1 MNKIYKVVWS
11 KVKHCYVVTSELAKR
26 QTKGCGA
33 RSLRMAAVSMGIA
46 AALIGVIGSSVAEA
60 GGTVPIGG
68 GGSSGGGSTTSG
80 TFPVENRTYCA
91 ENLYWNPSAKSVTV
105 TASTIRSDGSPVTEE
120 NNAAR
125 YTIGNIVYRNSSITT
140 HVLVNNTE
148 SAFIIDDGT
157 LKQVFK
163 NPGMIATL
171 YQQHIKGY
179 SDTNKD
185 VSGYSV
191 TVDMGS
197 SGSESK
203 DEVYGGYSLFGNAT
217 GNSVTVKS
225 GVLSKVFGGF
235 SYSGDATD
243 NSVTIT
249 GGTLAFDKSVYGG
262 YSITGAASGNEVSI
276 NAEGKE
282 AGNVYG
288 GYSKNSTAGGT
299 SADAGNKVIL
309 TNGTAT
315 RLHGGVS
322 ANGSASYNTV
332 TMNGGTVRYAIY
344 GGEADKGKAEYNEVV
359 ITKGDFSPGNSTF
372 YIYGGSGTTDASNNT
387 VTIKGDANLS
397 EKTYIYG
404 GSAMSITVS
413 GTNVEEVLGIA
424 ANNTVNILKP
434 ITVLG
439 LYGGIGDETKSSGN
453 TLNIAAKG
461 VVANDVAAF
470 QNMNFYLPK
479 DIANN
484 DTMLTIKGNEGVEPT
499 PANLKGVSFG
509 VAALQGVNLQ
519 KGNTVNLVVGKNGL
533 TTDDTLKTTDSASL
547 GSAAFLAP
555 NNLATDTKYELS
567 ISKKDA
573 NTIIA
578 TVDNVTNTDPTP
590 DPTPTPD
597 PDPKPTPTPDYSNNE
612 RLKSLVETR
621 AGVVTMINAGADMLA
636 GQGMSNAAEAA
647 ADTRAGGGFEAFGAV
662 SGGKL
667 RAKSGSHVDTKGIGL
682 NLGFARELSNKQG
695 KLLFGPVIEY
705 GHGSY
710 DSYQDNGIKADG
722 KTSYWGIGV
731 IAKQT
736 NHSGFYYE
744 GSLRV
749 GKTKSDY
756 SSDLSPVNHASYDSK
771 ATYWAAHL
779 GIGKVMDVG
788 KDNTLDVYGKYF
800 YSHTGSDNVT
810 VHATSG
816 DEEINFDA
824 VNSHRLRIG
833 TRLTHALNEKNRIY
847 GGLAWQYE
855 FKGDARATYN
865 GGSTPSPSVK
875 GSSGMMELGWQVKP
889 GKSPMTIDLG
899 VTGWVGKQRG
909 ITANLQAN
917 WTF

>member
-1 MNKIYKVVWS
+1 
-11 KVKHCYVVTSELAKR
+11 
-26 QTKGCGA
+26 
-33 RSLRMAAVSMGIA
+33 
-46 AALIGVIGSSVAEA
+46 
-60 GGTVPIGG
+60 
-68 GGSSGGGSTTSG
+68 
-80 TFPVENRTYCA
+80 
-91 ENLYWNPSAKSVTV
+91 
-105 TASTIRSDGSPVTEE
+105 
-120 NNAAR
+120 
-125 YTIGNIVYRNSSITT
+125 
-140 HVLVNNTE
+140 
-148 SAFIIDDGT
+148 
-157 LKQVFK
+157 
-163 NPGMIATL
+163 
-171 YQQHIKGY
+171 
-179 SDTNKD
+179 
-185 VSGYSV
+185 
-191 TVDMGS
+191 
-197 SGSESK
+197 
-203 DEVYGGYSLFGNAT
+203 
-217 GNSVTVKS
+217 
-225 GVLSKVFGGF
+225 
-235 SYSGDATD
+235 
-243 NSVTIT
+243 
-249 GGTLAFDKSVYGG
+249 
-262 YSITGAASGNEVSI
+262 
-276 NAEGKE
+276 
-282 AGNVYG
+282 
-288 GYSKNSTAGGT
+288 
-299 SADAGNKVIL
+299 
-309 TNGTAT
+309 
-315 RLHGGVS
+315 
-322 ANGSASYNTV
+322 
-332 TMNGGTVRYAIY
+332 
-344 GGEADKGKAEYNEVV
+344 
-359 ITKGDFSPGNSTF
+359 
-372 YIYGGSGTTDASNNT
+372 
-387 VTIKGDANLS
+387 
-397 EKTYIYG
+397 
-404 GSAMSITVS
+404 
-413 GTNVEEVLGIA
+413 
-424 ANNTVNILKP
+424 
-434 ITVLG
+434 
-439 LYGGIGDETKSSGN
+439 
-453 TLNIAAKG
+453 
-461 VVANDVAAF
+461 
-470 QNMNFYLPK
+470 
-479 DIANN
+479 
-484 DTMLTIKGNEGVEPT
+484 
-499 PANLKGVSFG
+499 
-509 VAALQGVNLQ
+509 
-519 KGNTVNLVVGKNGL
+519 
-533 TTDDTLKTTDSASL
+533 
-547 GSAAFLAP
+547 
-555 NNLATDTKYELS
+555 
-567 ISKKDA
+567 
-573 NTIIA
+573 
-578 TVDNVTNTDPTP
+578 
-590 DPTPTPD
+590 
-597 PDPKPTPTPDYSNNE
+597 
-612 RLKSLVETR
+612 
-621 AGVVTMINAGADMLA
+621 MINAGADMLA

-779 GIGKVMDVG
+779 GIGKMMDVG

>member
-26 QTKGCGA
+26 QTKGCGV

-60 GGTVPIGG
+60 GGFVPTGGGTGVVTVSDASDPIGSATPPGVLIPGTTLMISSMKEGDTVVSPSLPTIKTLNITG
-68 GGSSGGGSTTSG
+68 GTGTKDFAGFYSTTEDVAGHTVNLSG
-80 TFPVENRTYCA
+80 
-91 ENLYWNPSAKSVTV
+91 SA
-105 TASTIRSDGSPVTEE
+105 
-120 NNAAR
+120 
-125 YTIGNIVYRNSSITT
+125 TIGS
-140 HVLVNNTE
+140 L
-148 SAFIIDDGT
+148 
-157 LKQVFK
+157 
-163 NPGMIATL
+163 
-171 YQQHIKGY
+171 
-179 SDTNKD
+179 
-185 VSGYSV
+185 
-191 TVDMGS
+191 
-197 SGSESK
+197 
-203 DEVYGGYSLFGNAT
+203 YGGYVDGA
-217 GNSVTVKS
+217 
-225 GVLSKVFGGF
+225 F
-235 SYSGDATD
+235 SANNNNLNISGDATTVSAAFGGRSNDGAVNGNTVTISGGTPTVTGTVCGGLSMNSDATENRVVIKSGNFSSIVIGGHTTTGKKATD
-243 NSVTIT
+243 NKVTIEGGTIT
-249 GGTLAFDKSVYGG
+249 GNIYGG
-262 YSITGAASGNEVSI
+262 LSE
-276 NAEGKE
+276 
-282 AGNVYG
+282 
-288 GYSKNSTAGGT
+288 
-299 SADAGNKVIL
+299 
-309 TNGTAT
+309 NGTA
-315 RLHGGVS
+315 GA
-322 ANGSASYNTV
+322 AN
-332 TMNGGTVRYAIY
+332 
-344 GGEADKGKAEYNEVV
+344 
-359 ITKGDFSPGNSTF
+359 
-372 YIYGGSGTTDASNNT
+372 NNT
-387 VTIKGDANLS
+387 VTISGGTITSSIVVGGKVNDGDANGNTVAIS
-397 EKTYIYG
+397 GGTIGDEGAWTSIVGGSTSGDGKSASNNTITISGKPTFVGDVGIYG
-404 GSAMSITVS
+404 GQAY
-413 GTNVEEVLGIA
+413 GTNGVA
-424 ANNTVNILKP
+424 SNNTVNILIP
-434 ITVLG
+434 ITVAELM
-439 LYGGIGDETKSSGN
+439 GGDVMPGGTSSGN

-461 VVANDVAAF
+461 VTTGAVYGF
-470 QNMNFYLPK
+470 QNMNFYLPS

-484 DTMLTIKGNEGVEPT
+484 DTMLTINGGMKTDV
-499 PANLKGVSFG
+499 KGVTFG
-509 VAALQGVNLQ
+509 VAALSGVNLQ
-519 KGNTVNLVVGKNGL
+519 KGNTVNLLVNANGL